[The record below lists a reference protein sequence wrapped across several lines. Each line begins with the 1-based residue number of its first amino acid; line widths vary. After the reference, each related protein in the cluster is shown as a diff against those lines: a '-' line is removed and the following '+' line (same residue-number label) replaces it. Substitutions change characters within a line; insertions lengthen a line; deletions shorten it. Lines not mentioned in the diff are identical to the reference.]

1 MFGNRI
7 GGVTTGIWRPT
18 VLVLWLHTTP
28 KESVMNAFEKVL
40 FEALMDVMDKVWT
53 DTESEARAAAE
64 AAQETEAEYH

>member
-1 MFGNRI
+1 MIGNRI
-7 GGVTTGIWRPT
+7 RDMTTGLWRLT

-64 AAQETEAEYH
+64 AAHETETEYH